1 LRSIPALGAFQLH
14 LTPFN
19 STPTFACIERPSS
32 ARAEDVAVEVEDAD
46 AADAAADADADA
58 AKRAARE
65 RWTFGV
71 GVVHG
76 VAGPSGVLA
85 VLPAVVLSDEG
96 KAATY
101 LIAFLCAS
109 TLAMAAFAAGFGALT
124 QRAVLAAAKED
135 EEEEGAKE
143 AGAEEGGGDGGDGGA
158 SRSPPPPPPPR
169 VSRATDRATR
179 IAMGLNLFAGCLA
192 IAIGVTWIT
201 LSSLGLLG
209 DL

>member
-1 LRSIPALGAFQLH
+1 M
-14 LTPFN
+14 
-19 STPTFACIERPSS
+19 
-32 ARAEDVAVEVEDAD
+32 EVEDAD

-143 AGAEEGGGDGGDGGA
+143 AEAEEGGGDGGDGGA

>member
-1 LRSIPALGAFQLH
+1 M
-14 LTPFN
+14 
-19 STPTFACIERPSS
+19 
-32 ARAEDVAVEVEDAD
+32 EVEDAD

-143 AGAEEGGGDGGDGGA
+143 AAAGAEEGCGDGGDGGA
-158 SRSPPPPPPPR
+158 STSPPPPPPPAR
-169 VSRATDRATR
+169 LEGDRSSDEDR
-179 IAMGLNLFAGCLA
+179 D
-192 IAIGVTWIT
+192 GVEP
-201 LSSLGLLG
+201 LRGVPR
-209 DL
+209 DRDRRDVDHAE